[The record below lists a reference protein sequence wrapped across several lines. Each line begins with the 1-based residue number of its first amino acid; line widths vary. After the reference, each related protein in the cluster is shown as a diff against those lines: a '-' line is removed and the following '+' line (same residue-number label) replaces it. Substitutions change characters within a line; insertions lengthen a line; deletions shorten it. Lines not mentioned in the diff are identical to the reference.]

1 MRTNDRIMGIESE
14 KEIRDDEVT
23 MSNNRFLILS

>member
-1 MRTNDRIMGIESE
+1 MKINDRIMDIESE

-23 MSNNRFLILS
+23 MSNNSLVNL